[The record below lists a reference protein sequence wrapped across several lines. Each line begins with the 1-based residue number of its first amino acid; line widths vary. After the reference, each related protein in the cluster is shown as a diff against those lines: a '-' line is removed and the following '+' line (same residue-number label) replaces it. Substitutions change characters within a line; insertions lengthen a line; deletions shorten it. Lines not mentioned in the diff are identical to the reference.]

1 MLKQTN
7 KEYDISELHLITQDL
22 NNLITNEELTKMVEL
37 TIQAK
42 ERSYSPYS
50 KFRVGCCLI
59 SEDGKFFQGTNVENL
74 TYGLTVCSERTAIG
88 VAVVNGCRKFKG
100 IVITTDMDYFVT
112 PCGMCR
118 QTLKEFEVQ
127 NIILINSKNKL
138 VLHQLEYLLPSG
150 PRIDHLG
157 K

>member
-1 MLKQTN
+1 MQKQTS
-7 KEYDISELHLITQDL
+7 KEYDISEIHKISEDL
-22 NNLITNEELTKMVEL
+22 NNLVTKEELEKMVEL
-37 TIQAK
+37 AVQAK

-59 SEDGKFFQGTNVENL
+59 SNDGKFYQGTNVENL
-74 TYGLTVCSERTAIG
+74 TYGLTVCSERSAIG
-88 VAVVNGCRKFKG
+88 VAVVNGSREFKG
-100 IVITTDMDYFVT
+100 IVITTDMEYFVT

-118 QTLKEFEVQ
+118 QTLKEFEVK
-127 NIILINSKNKL
+127 NIILLNTQNKL
-138 VLHQLEYLLPSG
+138 VLHNLEYLLPSG